1 VTAATPCRVDA
12 EPARRHIRNLYAAG
26 FTDRRIAALAGLAP
40 ETVSSFTRP
49 INRAGNRKG
58 VKHRCHPDVA
68 AKILAVHAEAALPGL
83 VDTTATRRR
92 MQALIARGWPIE
104 HIAQRIGMSGNHLRL
119 TVQRPRV
126 YGRTAQ
132 AVTDV
137 YEQLK
142 NRRPEKN
149 GVGKT
154 EASKARKRAAAN
166 RWPTPAYWADRMD
179 VIDDPD
185 FEPLY
190 GVTKRELVAQDANWV
205 MRTVG
210 LDKAAA
216 AKRLGVDKSYI
227 DHAFRDHPEYAVEVA
242 A

>member
-1 VTAATPCRVDA
+1 VSTTTPHRVDA
-12 EPARRHIRNLYAAG
+12 EPTRRHIRKLYAAG
-26 FTDRRIAALAGLAP
+26 FTDRRIAALTGLAP
-40 ETVSSFTRP
+40 ETISSFTRP

-58 VKHRCHPDVA
+58 VKHRCQPDVA
-68 AKILAVHAEAALPGL
+68 AKILAVCAEEALPGL

-119 TVQRPRV
+119 TVKRPRV

-142 NRRPEKN
+142 NRRPERN
-149 GVGKT
+149 GVT
-154 EASKARKRAAAN
+154 KAQADRARRRAAAN

-179 VIDDPD
+179 VIGDAD

-190 GVTKRELVAQDANWV
+190 GITKRELIAQDANWV

-227 DHAFRDHPEYAVEVA
+227 DHAFRDHPQYAVEA